1 MVGETV
7 ERLLSD
13 AAEQSSDAKA
23 PSCLKARIYSTLMR
37 QQAASGPL
45 LGLAGSRDAGR
56 GLCVFESLVNA
67 CPTGETINRLNLCE
81 VCHARVLAERIEG
94 APIFWHNCPYVTF
107 QNR

>member
-1 MVGETV
+1 MQEDTL
-7 ERLLSD
+7 ERLLEE
-13 AAEQSSDAKA
+13 AAEQSPDTTA
-23 PSCLKARIYSTLMR
+23 PSRLKARIYSALMR

-67 CPTGETINRLNLCE
+67 CPTGEAVNRLNLCE
-81 VCHARVLAERIEG
+81 VCHARVVAERVEG
-94 APIFWHNCPYVTF
+94 APIFWRNCPYVAF